1 MKLNIKLYF
10 KTLWYSLFKAEGT
23 PGRLTPKRFFIITV
37 IFLLYPIWHI
47 SIRLAY
53 GLDMLFYP
61 QHQAQKI
68 EKPIF
73 IVGNFRS
80 GTTLLHRLLAKDD
93 RFTGMKTWEI
103 YLAPS
108 ITQRKFVHWL
118 MKINHTIGNPI
129 GKIITSFE
137 KALRAYSY
145 MHPTGLNKIEEDGF
159 VFFHTWSTYN
169 IFAFFPF
176 PDLVRQYIYY
186 DEEVPEE
193 QKELDMN
200 YYREVLQRHI
210 YANNGKQ
217 YIAKNPTYSPKV
229 KTLHKKFPDAKFI
242 NLVRS
247 PLRVIPSSVSM
258 FSNHWKT
265 YGEPEGDY
273 PQPAQDVMRE
283 QAKHWYIYPHQYLKN
298 LPSDQYTMVN
308 FKDLVKNPGEV
319 IENIYQRFGIEMT
332 PEYRQIL
339 IEETEKAKHY
349 KSNHKYSLQDM
360 GLDDNTLSDEF
371 NPIIKDFGV
380 ETPKIE

>member
-10 KTLWYSLFKAEGT
+10 KTLWYSFFKAEGT
-23 PGRLTPKRFFIITV
+23 PGRLTPKRFFV
-37 IFLLYPIWHI
+37 LLFIFLLYPLWHF

-61 QHQAQKI
+61 QHQAQKV
-68 EKPIF
+68 EKPVF

-80 GTTLLHRLLAKDD
+80 GTTLLHRLLAKDE
-93 RFTGMKTWEI
+93 RFTGMKSWEI
-103 YLAPS
+103 FIAPS
-108 ITQRKFVHWL
+108 ITQRKFVHWI
-118 MKINHTIGNPI
+118 MKINRFIGNPI
-129 GKIITSFE
+129 QKIIDKFE
-137 KALRAYSY
+137 KALRQYSY
-145 MHPTGLNKIEEDGF
+145 MHPTGLNKIEEDGH
-159 VFFHTWSTYN
+159 VFLHTWSTYN

-176 PDLVRQYIYY
+176 PNLVRQYIYY
-186 DEEVPEE
+186 DEEVPED
-193 QKELDMN
+193 QKEQDMT
-200 YYREVLQRHI
+200 YYKEVLQRHI
-210 YANNGKQ
+210 YANKGKR
-217 YIAKNPTYSPKV
+217 YISKSPTYSPKV

-247 PLRVIPSSVSM
+247 PLRVVPSSVSM

-298 LPSDQYTMVN
+298 LPPDQYTMVR
-308 FKDLVKNPGEV
+308 FKDLVKNPKEV

-332 PEYRQIL
+332 PEYQQIL
-339 IEETEKAKHY
+339 IEETEKAKQFT
-349 KSNHKYSLQDM
+349 SSHKYSLQEM
-360 GLDDNTLSDEF
+360 GLDSNTLTEEF